1 MFSSALST
9 GSRLKAWKMNPTRSR
24 RSWVRASSESVV
36 RSTPSSTAVP
46 DVGRSRPARRCM
58 SVDLPEPDG
67 PMMAV
72 KAPAGKSTV
81 TPSSAVTA
89 APPSP

>member
-1 MFSSALST
+1 MFSRASRT
-9 GSRLKAWKMNPTRSR
+9 GSRLKAWKMKPTRSR
-24 RSWVRASSESVV
+24 RSWVSASSLREVSSV
-36 RSTPSSTAVP
+36 PSRTTVP
-46 DVGRSRPARRCM
+46 AVGRSSPARRCI

-89 APPSP
+89 ASPSP